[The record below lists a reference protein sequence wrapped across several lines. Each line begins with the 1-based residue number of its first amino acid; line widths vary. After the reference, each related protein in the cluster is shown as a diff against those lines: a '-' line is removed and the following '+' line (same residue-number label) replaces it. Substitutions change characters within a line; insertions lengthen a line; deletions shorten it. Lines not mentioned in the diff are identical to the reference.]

1 MLILAVVTTNKEW
14 CRNVS
19 NGYDLK
25 PRTVLGITL
34 LGTLI
39 AAAVL
44 APVIAPSGSDWYP
57 LTVNLS
63 QANLPPFTAGHV
75 LGTDHLGR
83 DLFSEA
89 VWAAR
94 ASLAVGI
101 LAAGLAM
108 ALGALWGSFSALAG
122 GIIDSIMMRVVDGF
136 LAIPNMILALALGSF
151 ISTPALAQSL
161 PAPVLSFLQVSNYS
175 QGLLPLLTVVFVVS
189 ATSWLEAARLSR
201 SRVLTIKTGEY
212 VTAAVALGVGTGG
225 MLMRHL
231 LPNAAPILIVEATLL
246 VSEAVLMEAGLSFL
260 GLGLGPSVPS
270 WGGMLASAQT
280 SLLQNNW
287 WAAAVPGLLITTT
300 VFAVNM
306 IGEGWLEN

>member
-1 MLILAVVTTNKEW
+1 MNA
-14 CRNVS
+14 
-19 NGYDLK
+19 YDVK
-25 PRTVLGITL
+25 PRTILGMAIM
-34 LGTLI
+34 GTLVV
-39 AAAVL
+39 AAL
-44 APVIAPSGSDWYP
+44 FAPIIAPSDSHWYP
-57 LTVNLS
+57 LTVNLAAS
-63 QANLPPFTAGHV
+63 NMPPFSPGHI

-89 VWAAR
+89 IWASR

-108 ALGALWGSFSALAG
+108 SLGALWGSFSALAG
-122 GIIDSIMMRVVDGF
+122 GIIDSLMMRVVDGF

-201 SRVLTIKTGEY
+201 ARVMTIKTGEY
-212 VTAAVALGVGTGG
+212 ITAAVALGVGTGG
-225 MLMRHL
+225 MLSRHL

-270 WGGMLASAQT
+270 WGGMLSSAQT

-287 WAAAVPGLLITTT
+287 WAAAVPGLLITAT

-306 IGEGWLEN
+306 IGEGWLQDKTNGRHHRAAARPAP